1 MMIEDLNSLV
11 KEYADLRK
19 KYQDAYAESSELK
32 HRCDTKKFELIEILN
47 NLNLPNY
54 TVEGIGRISV
64 VNKYSVRVPKDPE
77 NKRKML
83 DYFKQ
88 KGEESDM
95 LLTVH
100 SQTLRSLY
108 NEEKENDPHF
118 SIPGVGEPV
127 LDQNLSFTKK

>member
-1 MMIEDLNSLV
+1 
-11 KEYADLRK
+11 
-19 KYQDAYAESSELK
+19 
-32 HRCDTKKFELIEILN
+32 
-47 NLNLPNY
+47 
-54 TVEGIGRISV
+54 
-64 VNKYSVRVPKDPE
+64 
-77 NKRKML
+77 ML

-108 NEEKENDPHF
+108 NEEKEHDPNF